1 MKIKTYVKSII
12 QLILFIVFVNRI
24 NGLSICYIPNNNT
37 LLTYGTAPIEPNVC
51 NSVPQQITIDSGTPR
66 KYTFQGGIST
76 IIGKDTINIRQQ
88 LVNNDAEKTTQII
101 FEKDN
106 GLKSISLGETAIK
119 CSWIITNENT
129 GSEFV
134 YFFAYKN
141 EAWGFTK
148 ITAKTSF
155 PLYIYTQSYEL
166 FELTRTN
173 SDSFVFFNGIN
184 DTHNTLETTNKPYIN
199 TIRKSFTNDC
209 IYQFSSYYIGGA
221 GVNDGNYKMISIC
234 ERNSIQRYVQC
245 YWSKG
250 SYTDCSC
257 KPVSKE
263 PKIKTSGN
271 LKYPDCHYLSYLY
284 DFSLNT
290 ENTYVEFDTVNTT
303 SWSDFLIPQRMESL
317 TLDITA
323 NGIDFLTINTDFSLP
338 SFPFKVYG
346 GLNIIGELT
355 FETAADYYFKNLTFK
370 KVMID
375 EYIDDNT
382 IIFASIVNEND
393 AKKLE
398 SIETPSK
405 KIIQVLPTCGTV
417 DTIRRFVKNPGD
429 ESSDSYLGCKCIVET
444 ENTFEQFDCEEVSK
458 EPTSQLDLIISKS
471 IYDGNSFIR
480 YWNNIKFTGNGYRTL
495 KGLRHNAKICTFIA
509 DRTYIID
516 TELYCDEVNIEKG
529 VTIEVKGNFYIKTL
543 NILEEYSN
551 LNQKPI
557 FISSPLILTDLSSI
571 SFTLP
576 LQSCIELVTSSLI
589 YNLDVKNFGDYSLV
603 GLEHLLRVCPSK
615 SINKA
620 VECEMD
626 GTNYPTN
633 FINSYCPCS
642 GSECSIKIPNTI
654 SKVMA
659 STISS
664 IEGKLIVSGDL
675 SLSNFNLISTL
686 EIKGQPTLVIED
698 TTELQI
704 NSINP
709 LSESIPNLILQSP
722 TIINGALNKFSIT
735 PSNVITFN
743 YNNVQLEKVTETTT
757 GSLILKPTVTSLSIE
772 EIKTA
777 SSLNTIPLF
786 ILESSETPITISGAL
801 SSTSNKIILLTK
813 SRQVRGPSTLSCDGQ
828 AILPTGFKDCNKI
841 GLSSHKCYFNSNK
854 YILSSSNLNID
865 YSCPCTRTDDIS
877 CSITIDPSSTS
888 ILVINSITEFIVES
902 SITFTSNSH
911 TFTIRSSSSDAI
923 ITINGDSNFIQVDA
937 IPGFTLK
944 STSQNNVLSSISE
957 YTFSSTT
964 ATSSNN
970 HNFKKITNNGV
981 IVVSSPNNYC
991 TVGQLND
998 NTFLCLICGDITANS
1013 NGICTERKPIERCN
1027 NLVNGY
1033 CKECEEGYYVEGE
1046 TLGSQSCQALQP
1058 GCLRGN
1064 SKECFKCVN
1073 GKKIHGTD
1081 CIDVNDCSF
1090 YLNELCILCEEGKRS
1105 SNSQTCDTTCDESC
1119 KSCHTIKDNEICNIC
1134 NSDLKYSKAFD
1145 GNTCTTGE
1153 GADTV
1158 SPTYQITCSKGYSF
1172 DSSNPNKCN
1181 KCTAGCSICEG
1192 GKCLQCEKKED
1203 ILFNEACRSQELSKC
1218 KTIKDNKCIEC
1229 NEQEYYDI
1237 TTGTCTKYDS
1247 TCKSVDYNG
1256 LCTSCTNKEF
1266 YVELPE
1272 RKKCVSNQQDMKCL
1286 SSLYGICYRCIPKY
1300 YPNGVKCEQC
1310 LEHCKLCSNES
1321 QCEVCEDGYQLINST
1336 CVLLTTEHCEYYGTF
1351 SCIKCESGYYLDTLK
1366 CTECDSKCKEC
1377 TSNNRCSLC
1386 NEGYYLNNSKCI
1398 SLEEAN
1404 QNHCTNISKTGCVS
1418 CEIGYYNKDGECLS
1432 CNSIKP
1438 NCAVCNITSNK
1449 CIKCPEEYIMKEEGC
1464 VHYSTILHCKQAI
1477 DGYCDKCDNWY
1488 ALSYTRT
1495 SCERYAEGGQI
1506 AAIIICIII
1515 LISIIILIGIGIYLL
1530 YKRYQRRL
1538 EITRANGVFPLKH
1551 CNIELQTY
1559 PTLPTIVCETTIIEF
1574 SDKMELNKEYAKGF
1588 YIGNKGETTVE
1599 IQFTIKEDQRYR
1611 IEFSPS
1617 NVVIK
1622 PKMCCLINV
1631 LIMPYCSFNIQQEFK
1646 CIIKENNNKKGE
1658 LNFKFK
1664 ANTIETYSIDPELI
1678 QYQNVLRAN
1687 YEITV
1692 SKAIYNNTPV
1702 IVRNIGCFELGI
1714 EEKKIYEEPLNILE
1728 TFPSSNYLTKY
1739 IGKVLLKNTHLIIT
1753 EFAPL
1758 GTLQDIINSKKS
1770 SINSVLKQR
1779 IILDA
1784 SKGIAILHARNYLH
1798 YNIKPSN
1805 ILLISTN
1812 INDQSLVKITD
1823 FGYHY
1828 NYKKFFNHRI
1838 EVSERPTYIAP
1849 EIFTGQKFTNKTDV
1863 YAFALTMFAIITL
1876 NEPYPITEYPY
1887 PWSIS
1892 KFVCVG
1898 RRLPQPLDMSKQM
1911 YDIISNSWEHCSA
1924 DRFTMDEIV
1933 HELKKLSLN

>member
-1 MKIKTYVKSII
+1 MRIKTCLKSII
-12 QLILFIVFVNRI
+12 QLILFINFVNRI
-24 NGLSICYIPNNNT
+24 NGFDICYIKSNNT
-37 LLTYGTAPIEPNVC
+37 LLGYGTTTKPNIC
-51 NSVPQQITIDSGTPR
+51 ELKTPPQIIIDSGIPPT
-66 KYTFQGGIST
+66 YTFRSGTSAGINN
-76 IIGKDTINIRQQ
+76 DTINIRQQ
-88 LVNNDAEKTTQII
+88 LVNNDWEKTTQII
-101 FEKDN
+101 FEKGH

-119 CSWIITNENT
+119 CSWSISNENIV
-129 GSEFV
+129 SDFV

-148 ITAKTSF
+148 ISAKTSF

-173 SDSFVFFNGIN
+173 SEPFVFFNGIN
-184 DTHNTLETTNKPYIN
+184 TTHNTLETTSKPYIN
-199 TIRKSFTNDC
+199 TIRKSFTKDC

-250 SYTDCSC
+250 SYNDCSC

-284 DFSLNT
+284 DFSLNI
-290 ENTYVEFDTVNTT
+290 ENIYVEFDTVNTT
-303 SWSDFLIPQRMESL
+303 TWSDFLIPQRMESL
-317 TLDITA
+317 TLVITA
-323 NGIDFLTINTDFSLP
+323 NGVDFLTINSDFSLP
-338 SFPFKVYG
+338 SFSFKVYG
-346 GLNIIGELT
+346 GLNITGELI
-355 FETAADYYFKNLTFK
+355 FETAANYYFKNLTFE
-370 KVMID
+370 KVMVD

-382 IIFASIVNEND
+382 ILFASTVNEID

-398 SIETPSK
+398 SIETLNK
-405 KIIQVLPTCGTV
+405 KIVQVLPTCGTV
-417 DTIRRFVKNPGD
+417 DTIRRFVKSPGD
-429 ESSDSYLGCKCIVET
+429 KDSDSYLGCKCTVET
-444 ENTFEQFDCEEVSK
+444 ETIFEQFDCEEVSK

-471 IYDGNSFIR
+471 IYDGNNFIR

-509 DRTYIID
+509 DRRYTID
-516 TELYCDEVNIEKG
+516 TELYCDEVNIEQG
-529 VTIEVKGNFYIKTL
+529 VTIEVKGNLYIKTL
-543 NILEEYSN
+543 NILEDYSN

-557 FISSPLILTDLSSI
+557 FISSPLILTNLSSI
-571 SFTLP
+571 TFAHP
-576 LQSCIELVTSSLI
+576 LQSCVELVASSLI
-589 YNLDVKNFGDYSLV
+589 YDSNVKNFSDYSLV
-603 GLEHLLRVCPSK
+603 GLEHLLRVCPK
-615 SINKA
+615 GSINTA

-626 GTNYPTN
+626 GINYPTN
-633 FINSYCPCS
+633 FIYSYCPCS
-642 GSECSIKIPNTI
+642 GSACSIKIPNTI
-654 SKVMA
+654 SRVTA
-659 STISS
+659 SSVSS
-664 IEGKLIVSGDL
+664 IEGKLIINGDL

-686 EIKGQPTLVIED
+686 EITSQSTVIIEG

-709 LSESIPNLILQSP
+709 SSESIPILILQSP
-722 TIINGALNKFSIT
+722 TIINGALNKFSII
-735 PSNVITFN
+735 PSSVTTFN
-743 YNNVQLEKVTETTT
+743 YNNVQLEKVTETTS
-757 GSLILKPTVTSLSIE
+757 GSLVLKPTVTSLSIE
-772 EIKTA
+772 KIETV

-786 ILESSETPITISGAL
+786 ILESSEIPISISGNL
-801 SSTSNKIILLTK
+801 SSVSNKIILLTK
-813 SRQVRGPSTLSCDGQ
+813 SRKVSDPVKVSCDGQ
-828 AILPTGFKDCNKI
+828 AVLPTGFKDCNKI
-841 GLSSHKCYFNSNK
+841 GLSSHSCYFNSNK
-854 YILSSSNLNID
+854 YVLSSSNLNID
-865 YSCPCTRTDDIS
+865 YSCPCKRSNDIS
-877 CSITIDPSSTS
+877 CTITIDPSSTS
-888 ILVINSITEFIVES
+888 ISVINNVTEFTVES
-902 SITFTSNSH
+902 SITFESKSH
-911 TFTIRSSSSDAI
+911 TFTIRSSSADSI

-944 STSQNNVLSSISE
+944 STSQNNVLSSISQ
-957 YTFSSTT
+957 YTFSSVTT
-964 ATSSNN
+964 AKSNV
-970 HNFKKITNNGV
+970 FSLKKVTNNGV
-981 IVVSSPNNYC
+981 IVVSSLNNYC

-998 NTFLCLICGDITANS
+998 NIFSCLICGDITANS
-1013 NGICTERKPIERCN
+1013 NGICDERNPIERCSY
-1027 NLVNGY
+1027 LVNGY

-1046 TLGSQSCQALQP
+1046 RLGSQSCQALQP

-1073 GKKIHGTD
+1073 NKKIEGTS
-1081 CIDVNDCSF
+1081 CVDVSDCSF

-1105 SNSQTCDTTCDESC
+1105 SNGQTCDTKCDESC
-1119 KSCHTIKDNEICNIC
+1119 KSCHSMKDNEVCNIC
-1134 NSDLKYSKAFD
+1134 NFELKYSKAFD
-1145 GNTCTTGE
+1145 DNKCTTGE
-1153 GADTV
+1153 GVDIV
-1158 SPTYQITCSKGYSF
+1158 SPTYQISCSKGYSF
-1172 DSSNPNKCN
+1172 DSLNSNKCN
-1181 KCTAGCSICEG
+1181 KCITGCSICEG

-1203 ILFNEACRSQELSKC
+1203 ILFNGGCRSQELSKC
-1218 KTIKDNKCIEC
+1218 KTINDNKCIEC

-1256 LCTSCTNKEF
+1256 LCTSCTNKES

-1272 RKKCVSNQQDMKCL
+1272 RKKCVSKQQDIKCL
-1286 SSLYGICYRCIPKY
+1286 SSLYGICYRCIQKY

-1310 LEHCKLCSNES
+1310 LEHCKLCSNEK
-1321 QCEVCEDGYQLINST
+1321 QCDVCEDGYQLINST
-1336 CVLLTTEHCEYYGTF
+1336 CVSLTTEHCEHYGTL

-1366 CTECDSKCKEC
+1366 CTKCDSKCKEC
-1377 TSNNRCSLC
+1377 TSNNICSLC

-1404 QNHCTNISKTGCVS
+1404 KKHCIKISKTGCIK

-1464 VHYSTILHCKQAI
+1464 VHYSTIPHCKQAI

-1488 ALSYTRT
+1488 ALSYTRI
-1495 SCERYAEGGQI
+1495 SCERYAEGGKI
-1506 AAIIICIII
+1506 AAIIISIII
-1515 LISIIILIGIGIYLL
+1515 LVSIIILIGIVIYLL
-1530 YKRYQRRL
+1530 YKRYQRHL
-1538 EITRANGVFPLKH
+1538 EITRATGIFPLKH

-1559 PTLPTIVCETTIIEF
+1559 PILPTIVCETTIIEF
-1574 SDKMELNKEYAKGF
+1574 NDKMELNKEYSKGF

-1611 IEFSPS
+1611 IEFSP
-1617 NVVIK
+1617 NNLVIK
-1622 PKMCCLINV
+1622 SKMCCLINV

-1658 LNFKFK
+1658 LDFKFK
-1664 ANTIETYSIDPELI
+1664 ANTIETYNIDPELI

-1687 YEITV
+1687 YEITI
-1692 SKAIYNNTPV
+1692 SKAIYNNIPV

-1758 GTLQDIINSKKS
+1758 GTLQDIINSKKN

-1779 IILDA
+1779 IVLDA
-1784 SKGIAILHARNYLH
+1784 SKGIAILHAKNYLH

-1863 YAFALTMFAIITL
+1863 YAFALTMFAILTL
-1876 NEPYPITEYPY
+1876 NEPYPLNEYPY

-1898 RRLPQPLDMSKQM
+1898 RRLPQPSDMSKQM

-1924 DRFTMDEIV
+1924 DRFTIDEIV
-1933 HELKKLSLN
+1933 HELKKLSVN